1 MMTEKSENVWWEK
14 YRPQTIQDCILPE
27 SSKNFFQAIVDSG
40 KLDNMSFAG
49 SAGIGKTT
57 VAKCLSKQL
66 HCNELFINASQFNGI
81 DMIRNEIVQF
91 ASTVSIDGGMKL
103 VILDEADALTPNAQ
117 KALRHIIEQFSE
129 STRFILTCNFPR
141 NLIEALLSRCS
152 NEVEFKTFSPEEKIQ
167 LQVQTLKRCI
177 YILKNEN
184 IEFDQKDLPLLKD
197 LIEKYYPDIR
207 KILNALEKMCKSGK
221 FLPLTTLAINEEM
234 YKKLFQI
241 LKEKSFSQIRNW
253 CAEQG
258 SMIDSDT
265 FFTDFYNLANTYI
278 ELSSLPNVILLISQY
293 AYRSGFVADQEINMM
308 SFLIEVCGGCQF
320 K

>member
-1 MMTEKSENVWWEK
+1 MLIDESENMWWAK

-27 SSKNFFQAIVDSG
+27 ASKKFFQDIVDSG

-57 VAKCLSKQL
+57 VAKCLSRQL
-66 HCNELFINASQFNGI
+66 NCNELFINASQFNGI

-117 KALRHIIEQFSE
+117 KALRHIIEQFSD
-129 STRFILTCNFPR
+129 STRFILTCNFPK

-152 NEVEFKTFSPEEKIQ
+152 EVEFKSFDNKEKIN
-167 LQVQTLKRCI
+167 LQVETLKRCI
-177 YILKNEN
+177 YIMKNE
-184 IEFDQKDLPLLKD
+184 EVVFDNKDLPLLKE
-197 LIEKYYPDIR
+197 LVEKNYPDIR
-207 KILNALEKMCKSGK
+207 KIINALEKMCKSGK
-221 FLPLTTLAINEEM
+221 FLPLETLSLNDEM
-234 YKKLFQI
+234 YKKLFNI
-241 LKEKSFSQIRNW
+241 LKEKSFSKLREW

-265 FFTDFYNLANTYI
+265 FFRDIYDLAPQYLQ
-278 ELSSLPNVILLISQY
+278 LSSLPNLILMISQY
-293 AYRSGFVADQEINMM
+293 SYRAGHVADQEINMM
-308 SFLIEVCGGCQF
+308 SFLIEISGSCQF